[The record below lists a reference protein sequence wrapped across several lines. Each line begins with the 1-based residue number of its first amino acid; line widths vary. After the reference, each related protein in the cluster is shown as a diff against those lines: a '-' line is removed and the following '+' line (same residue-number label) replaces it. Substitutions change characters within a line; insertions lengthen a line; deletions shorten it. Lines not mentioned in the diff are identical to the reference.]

1 MVYAPSVRTPR
12 RGAAVHELPQA
23 DDRPAVYAPG
33 AVERGETGGLSL
45 MVMRRSTPLI
55 VVASASAEM
64 AEQVAERLRREG
76 KVVYVTHSAEGC
88 LRVATSVA
96 PDMVLL
102 DPRLRTRR
110 LEQLLAAHPSSRG
123 ARVLHLEPMPV
134 MAGAVAPAAAS
145 RSVVL
150 HAA

>member
-1 MVYAPSVRTPR
+1 M
-12 RGAAVHELPQA
+12 
-23 DDRPAVYAPG
+23 
-33 AVERGETGGLSL
+33 SL
-45 MVMRRSTPLI
+45 MVMRRAVPLI
-55 VVASASAEM
+55 VIASPSAEM
-64 AEQVAERLRREG
+64 AGEVAERLRREG

-110 LEQLLAAHPSSRG
+110 LEQLLAAHPASRG

-134 MAGAVAPAAAS
+134 AGAAAAAS
-145 RSVVL
+145 ASPGGSGLREREPARRAVL